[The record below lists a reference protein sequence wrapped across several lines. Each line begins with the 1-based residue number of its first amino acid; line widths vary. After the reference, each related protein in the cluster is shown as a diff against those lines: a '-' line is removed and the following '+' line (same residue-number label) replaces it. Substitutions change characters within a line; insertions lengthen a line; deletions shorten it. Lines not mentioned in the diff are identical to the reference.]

1 MYRRCILLRHAATP
15 GNEEKRYTGCRTDEA
30 LSEAGRRMVL
40 EKRTE
45 LLMRIPADAALFSSP
60 LRRASETAEILSD
73 DRQITP
79 LQEMRETDFG
89 DFEGKNYEELKEDP
103 AYCAWIDSGGT
114 LPFPGGESR
123 EEVTARS
130 MAGLREALRRTP
142 ADRTACIIC
151 HGGNIMAVM
160 SALTGGDFYD
170 FQTGNLT
177 GYDLELETD
186 GERILVTAYHRLG

>member
-79 LQEMRETDFG
+79 LQEMRETDFV
-89 DFEGKNYEELKEDP
+89 K
-103 AYCAWIDSGGT
+103 AASAT
-114 LPFPGGESR
+114 
-123 EEVTARS
+123 RS
-130 MAGLREALRRTP
+130 PTSVVL
-142 ADRTACIIC
+142 
-151 HGGNIMAVM
+151 
-160 SALTGGDFYD
+160 
-170 FQTGNLT
+170 
-177 GYDLELETD
+177 
-186 GERILVTAYHRLG
+186 